1 MASSQ
6 SSNFEILTL
15 QSNDQQRT
23 VDLRGGTI
31 SVSYYEDIFS
41 PSITAKIQVVNTGD
55 SISPKDKTSSS
66 ETDGPRQS
74 IYNGLPLRGGE
85 RLELKILDKGE
96 NKSGIDFSSD
106 NQKHLYVSSITDIVS
121 TPQTESFTL
130 NLSPKESF
138 SNETTRV
145 QRKYANRI
153 DVTVKQIL
161 KNVIHTSNFK
171 NKNID
176 AAGNEYSFIGNMKK
190 PFTVLVSLAA
200 KAVPDGGKNATAG
213 FVFYQTQDGFNFKSI
228 DGLIKQK
235 PKATYY
241 YTEVN
246 QTETDVN
253 NDFKILNYYT
263 ERNQNLIQK
272 LRLGSYA
279 SQRMF
284 FNPLNFSFTP
294 PEQGKFQF
302 SKYQNKLNN
311 LGTDG
316 KVDLPKMDQGSDISL
331 GDVPTRILSG
341 IVDIG
346 TMEKDVS
353 LKAAKEKSKIGGNG
367 NPLLYQS
374 QSIMRYNMLFTQ
386 SINMMISCNTNLRA
400 GDVIQCEFP
409 KISEGPDEMDTEQS
423 GLYMIKELCHH
434 FETNKSYT
442 SMKLIRDNFGIN
454 KK

>member
-6 SSNFEILTL
+6 SSNFEILIL

-41 PSITAKIQVVNTGD
+41 PSITAKVQVVNTGD
-55 SISPKDKTSSS
+55 SISR
-66 ETDGPRQS
+66 TDGPRQS

-106 NQKHLYVSSITDIVS
+106 NQKHLYVSSITNIVS

-145 QRKYANRI
+145 QRKYANPI
-153 DVTVKQIL
+153 HTTVKQIL

-171 NKNID
+171 SKNIEE
-176 AAGNEYSFIGNMKK
+176 AQNKYSFIGNMKK

-200 KAVPDGGKNATAG
+200 KAVPSSGKSATAG

-284 FNPLNFSFTP
+284 FNPLNFSFTS
-294 PEQGKFQF
+294 PEEGKFEIN
-302 SKYQNKLNN
+302 KYKNGLNN
-311 LGTDG
+311 LGTPG
-316 KVDLPKMDQGSDISL
+316 KLELPKMDQGSDVSL
-331 GDVPTRILSG
+331 GEVPTRILSG

-353 LKAAKEKSKIGGNG
+353 LKAAKEESKNPNG
-367 NPLLYQS
+367 NPSDYMA

-400 GDVIQCEFP
+400 GDVIECEFP
-409 KISEGPDEMDTEQS
+409 KIGEGPDERDTEQS

-434 FETNKSYT
+434 FEKNKSYT

-454 KK
+454 KE

>member
-1 MASSQ
+1 MSSSQ

-55 SISPKDKTSSS
+55 SISPKDKTSPS

-106 NQKHLYVSSITDIVS
+106 VQKHLYVSSITDIIS

-138 SNETTRV
+138 SNEMTRV
-145 QRKYANRI
+145 QRKYADPI
-153 DVTVKQIL
+153 HITVKQIL
-161 KNVIHTSNFK
+161 KNVIDTSNFK
-171 NKNID
+171 KGNID
-176 AAGNEYSFIGNMKK
+176 DAQNKYSFIGNMKK

-200 KAVPDGGKNATAG
+200 KAIPTGGKNATAG

-284 FNPLNFSFTP
+284 FNPLNFSFTS
-294 PEQGKFQF
+294 PEQGKFQM
-302 SKYQNKLNN
+302 SKYRSSLNN
-311 LGTDG
+311 LGAKG
-316 KVDLPKMDQGSDISL
+316 ELNLPNVSEGSNTSL

-353 LKAAKEKSKIGGNG
+353 LKAAKKESEDPNG
-367 NPLLYQS
+367 DPTKYQA
-374 QSIMRYNMLFTQ
+374 QAIMRYNLLFTQ